1 MLSTIPIELREINKD
16 SIDKEILRAGVI
28 AELDAINL
36 YEQMAALTKNE
47 AIRRSLLDVAK
58 EEKTHVGEFQALLL
72 SLDQEQVEEL
82 EHGKR
87 EVEELAGKK
96 LGI

>member
-1 MLSTIPIELREINKD
+1 MLSTIPIELKEINKD
-16 SIDKEILRAGVI
+16 SIDKEILRAGII

-36 YEQMAALTKNE
+36 YEQMAAQVKNE
-47 AIRRSLLDVAK
+47 SIRASLLDVAK

-72 SLDQEQVEEL
+72 SLDQEQVDEL

-87 EVEELAGKK
+87 EVKELAGKK
-96 LGI
+96 LRI